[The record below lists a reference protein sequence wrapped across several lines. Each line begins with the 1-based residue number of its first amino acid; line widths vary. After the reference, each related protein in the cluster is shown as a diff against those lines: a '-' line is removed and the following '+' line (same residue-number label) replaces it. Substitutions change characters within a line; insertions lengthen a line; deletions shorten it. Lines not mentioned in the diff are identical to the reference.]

1 MDTQQWTERRFIKSI
16 DQCIPGIRQLVN
28 EVVSGTL
35 DDATEFSGLVV
46 EFSDTFNKNEGPYI
60 HLSDITDSEGREVK
74 VRHRRIVEVTL
85 WPNVGMLALPG
96 CRKCGTVDTGR
107 FIDHEAQVVAFGAV
121 LCIDCA
127 YAVEEDEPNVRCE
140 YCDGPVQLADI
151 GWRICNTCVGPNDEV
166 PDIAHAHCACHS
178 DPDHHHNRGRKQTH

>member
-1 MDTQQWTERRFIKSI
+1 MDTQLPEWTERRFIKSI

-60 HLSDITDSEGREVK
+60 HLSDITDSEPLGHGSTPPEVK

-85 WPNVGMLALPG
+85 WPNVGLMALPG

-107 FIDHEAQVVAFGAV
+107 FIDYEAQREAFGAV
-121 LCIDCA
+121 LCTDCA
-127 YAVEEDEPNVRCE
+127 YALEEDEPNVRCE
-140 YCDGPVQLADI
+140 YCDGPVQLADK

-166 PDIAHAHCACHS
+166 PDI
-178 DPDHHHNRGRKQTH
+178 D